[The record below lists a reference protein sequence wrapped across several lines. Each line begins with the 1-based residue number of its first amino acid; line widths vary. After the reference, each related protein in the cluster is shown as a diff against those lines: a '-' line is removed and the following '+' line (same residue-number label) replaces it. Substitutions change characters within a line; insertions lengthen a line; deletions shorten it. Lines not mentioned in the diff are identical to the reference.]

1 MRAFDVLQR
10 HPEIVK
16 ALDACSRAK
25 RWWVGVSGGA
35 DSIALLH
42 IVQAYLNQ
50 HALSRSGKRVDN
62 RQEVRVDTPSGRAE
76 YKFDPH
82 SSSQIIDSGQ
92 VLGAY
97 PSALPL
103 VRVVNID
110 HQIQAQSKG
119 WSEAVS
125 AHCATLG
132 IHCEVH
138 EVVIEEQGQ
147 GLEAA
152 ARNAR
157 YRVFESLLEEDDAL
171 LVAHHLDDQ
180 LETFLMRAFRGAG
193 PDGLQAMSSRRA
205 LGKGDLVRP
214 LLSVPRSELEA
225 VAASAFPDYIRDPSN
240 FDERF
245 DRGFMRSQLVPLIK
259 QRWPAAAE
267 NVGRAVRLLQHEFS
281 ASHDVSSDV
290 SHARTGEPVC
300 ALPMGRGAAVQCR
313 LLRAWLKTLG
323 HYPPSYASLS
333 EFVSQIDHA
342 KSDSVP
348 VLSSAEYRLKYYDGQ
363 VYLCPANDP
372 TSSPITEQEV
382 LLNKPF
388 QLPLGYFTL
397 VSDVGEASKPITVRS
412 RKPGERV
419 ALESKRPS
427 QPIKRLFKEWGV
439 PPWWRNQVPLFECE
453 GVLIGVLDQLAD
465 VSPQGAQGRA
475 ESLQQIIWQPISHL
489 D

>member
-10 HPEIVK
+10 HPEIVRS
-16 ALDACSRAK
+16 LDACRRAK

-50 HALSRSGKRVDN
+50 QSLNRPKGLVDGG
-62 RQEVRVDTPSGRAE
+62 QVVPVDSTSGRVE
-76 YKFDPH
+76 NTVDPH
-82 SSSQIIDSGQ
+82 ARSKTIDSDE
-92 VLGAY
+92 VLDDS
-97 PSALPL
+97 PSALPI
-103 VRVVNID
+103 VSVVNID
-110 HQIQAQSKG
+110 HQIQPQSKG
-119 WSEAVS
+119 WSNAV
-125 AHCATLG
+125 AAYCDALG

-138 EVVIEEQGQ
+138 EVVIEELGQ

-193 PDGLQAMSSRRA
+193 PDGLQAMSPRRA

-214 LLSVPRSELEA
+214 LLSVPRGELEA

-267 NVGRAVRLLQHEFS
+267 NVGRAVRLLQHEFAS
-281 ASHDVSSDV
+281 AHGVSGDV

-300 ALPMGRGAAVQCR
+300 ALPMGRGAGDQSR

-382 LLNKPF
+382 PLNKPF

-397 VSDVGEASKPITVRS
+397 VSDGLEARKPITVRS

-419 ALESKRPS
+419 ALDSNRPS
-427 QPIKRLFKEWGV
+427 QPLKRLFKEWGV
-439 PPWWRNQVPLFECE
+439 PPWWRNQVPLFECG
-453 GVLIGVLDQLAD
+453 GVLVGVLDQLVD
-465 VSPQGAQGRA
+465 VSVHGARA
-475 ESLQQIIWQPISHL
+475 RVNSLQQIIWQPISHL
-489 D
+489 E